1 LKGDKF
7 NLITSGEGNYRLQL
21 LQIITLC
28 MALFVIVACREGGI
42 TGTAREYEALSS
54 DIEAVE
60 CAPVPAS
67 GPNQAIS
74 FNYTLKNDVN
84 NVKIKIYDAEGAII
98 KNIEDLPIK
107 KNSAPYGAIKW
118 DLNDFRGSPVANGQY
133 IYKLIYKKGENE
145 YYKQG
150 KLTVQR

>member
-1 LKGDKF
+1 
-7 NLITSGEGNYRLQL
+7 
-21 LQIITLC
+21 

-84 NVKIKIYDAEGAII
+84 NVKIKIYDAKA
-98 KNIEDLPIK
+98 L
-107 KNSAPYGAIKW
+107 
-118 DLNDFRGSPVANGQY
+118 L
-133 IYKLIYKKGENE
+133 
-145 YYKQG
+145 
-150 KLTVQR
+150 